1 MAFLDKTGLEH
12 LWAHIITKLGDKVD
26 KVSGKGLST
35 NDYTTEEKNKLAGI
49 ADGAEVNVNA
59 DWNATSGDA
68 KILNKPTIPSK
79 TSQLTNDSGFIT
91 SSDIPEG
98 PAASTTTPKMNGT
111 ASVGTETAF
120 ARGDHVHPSD
130 TTKAGLASN
139 NTFTGTNK
147 FNGKVTIST
156 VPKADT
162 DAVNKRYVDDHKGI
176 SAAGNNTFTGI
187 NVFQG
192 ETLFGKEIFISS
204 ESSLFVKIY
213 PPNSTNKYAKIEAH
227 SRADELDNPNIPVD
241 FSGSTI
247 QNISAPA
254 ADNDAANKKYVDDGL
269 KLKAGLTAANIF
281 TGTNTFNGTVTVPM
295 PTENTDAANKAYVDE
310 KSNTFLKTITG
321 YDASKTQILSHDAN
335 GNMAWINSRDTLL
348 V

>member
-139 NTFTGTNK
+139 NTFTGTN
-147 FNGKVTIST
+147 
-156 VPKADT
+156 
-162 DAVNKRYVDDHKGI
+162 
-176 SAAGNNTFTGI
+176 
-187 NVFQG
+187 
-192 ETLFGKEIFISS
+192 
-204 ESSLFVKIY
+204 
-213 PPNSTNKYAKIEAH
+213 
-227 SRADELDNPNIPVD
+227 
-241 FSGSTI
+241 
-247 QNISAPA
+247 
-254 ADNDAANKKYVDDGL
+254 
-269 KLKAGLTAANIF
+269 
-281 TGTNTFNGTVTVPM
+281 TFNGAASFKDITSSGVINFKNATSVSVPEPQYNDHAINM
-295 PTENTDAANKAYVDE
+295 GYAATHYLSRYAIVGENWEFTLQDGTKVYKQVMLLNTD
-310 KSNTFLKTITG
+310 
-321 YDASKTQILSHDAN
+321 
-335 GNMAWINSRDTLL
+335 
-348 V
+348 